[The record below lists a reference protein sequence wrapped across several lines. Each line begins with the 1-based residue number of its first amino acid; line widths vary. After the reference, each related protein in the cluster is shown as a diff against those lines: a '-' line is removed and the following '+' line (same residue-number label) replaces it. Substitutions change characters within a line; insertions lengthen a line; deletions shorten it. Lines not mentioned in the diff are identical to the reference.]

1 MMKINTA
8 AKSDK
13 KDLLRFYKAQHYSAS
28 FIGYDQCYF
37 IKINNTIMAAV
48 MVSKI
53 AEHHQHYFLHA
64 LVVDN
69 KFQHQGIASLL
80 LKHVNERHQP
90 LLCFANAPLE
100 AFYTKNDFVKLLPS
114 AYETML
120 PQHLFLRF
128 NGYKKK
134 QSQLQ
139 VFISTFDNDKTE

>member
-1 MMKINTA
+1 MKIITA

-13 KDLLRFYKAQHYSAS
+13 KELLRFYKAQQYSAS
-28 FIGYDQCYF
+28 YIGYDQGYYV
-37 IKINNTIMAAV
+37 KKNHTIVAAV

-80 LKHVNERHQP
+80 LNHANERHQP
-90 LLCFANAPLE
+90 LVCFANAPLE
-100 AFYTKNDFVKLLPS
+100 AFYTKNNFVKLLPS
-114 AYETML
+114 AFETKL
-120 PQHLFLRF
+120 PPHLYLRF
-128 NGYKKK
+128 IAYKKK